1 MENRYREQAHSYREH
16 AANGLSFVA
25 LYVNRVR

>member
-1 MENRYREQAHSYREH
+1 MENRYREQAHSYKEQ
-16 AANGLSFVA
+16 AVPGLSSTA